1 MEDQVNKWDQTST
14 VPVAR
19 RLIRPAG
26 VITVWCW
33 IVLAATTAMA
43 QQSAGTVTE
52 TATTRRD
59 LNGREAV
66 SEKVVTH
73 NARTKDEERV
83 VIETYIPLIYADRLE
98 LNRRVSRVTTVIPDG
113 SQTVE
118 ETEERNPGSPSEP
131 LRVVQRSVTTV
142 RRSGSDAYVS
152 ERHVWQR
159 DANGRFVPVLTHTE
173 RTSRD

>member
-1 MEDQVNKWDQTST
+1 VIEWDQTST
-14 VPVAR
+14 VPLTR

-26 VITVWCW
+26 VVTVWCW

-43 QQSAGTVTE
+43 QQSAATVTE

-73 NARTKDEERV
+73 SARTKDEERV
-83 VIETYIPLIYADRLE
+83 VIETYAPLFYADRLE
-98 LNRRVSRVTTVIPDG
+98 LNRRVRRVTTVTQDG

-131 LRVVQRSVTTV
+131 LRVVERSVTTV
-142 RRSGSDAYVS
+142 RGSGSDSYVS
-152 ERHVWQR
+152 ERHVWER
-159 DANGRFVPVLTHTE
+159 DMNGRFVLVRTQTE
-173 RTSRD
+173 RTP

>member
-1 MEDQVNKWDQTST
+1 MIDWDQTST
-14 VPVAR
+14 VTLIR

-52 TATTRRD
+52 TVTTRRD

-73 NARTKDEERV
+73 RDSNQGRGT
-83 VIETYIPLIYADRLE
+83 
-98 LNRRVSRVTTVIPDG
+98 G
-113 SQTVE
+113 
-118 ETEERNPGSPSEP
+118 
-131 LRVVQRSVTTV
+131 
-142 RRSGSDAYVS
+142 
-152 ERHVWQR
+152 RH
-159 DANGRFVPVLTHTE
+159 
-173 RTSRD
+173 